1 MEQHRNL
8 IVLTCVA
15 IYMVLCIGVGIWAM
29 RRTKSTEDF
38 FMAGRNLGVMVTG
51 LAVFSSTLSGF
62 GFVGGPGLIYKMGT
76 SSMWMIVCSGIGFC
90 LSFFLLGKRLRMFA
104 ELKDSL
110 SLPDVVAARYNSEV
124 SRFLTGLVIFLGV
137 ITYLGAQIMAMT
149 VVLQDIFRNVEWIG
163 ETSKITCMSISVAVL
178 VFYCVTGGILASVY
192 TDLVQGTIMIIAAL
206 LVFFSALSAVDGGIA
221 GVVTTVMADDPESM
235 SPWGS
240 LGIMGCLSWFLIFG
254 IGGMGQ
260 PHIITKMMMTKN
272 VGDARNILPV
282 SVIGYSVSALLWISI
297 GFVMRALVL
306 QTAHPELGGPD
317 DAASQF
323 LQNYANPLLSGVVFA
338 GLFAAIMS
346 TADGF
351 LNIGASAVVHDMPK
365 AILGRRLSNE
375 LLLARIA
382 TLVIAVFAAV
392 FALNAPDQLVALL
405 GTFGW
410 SVFAAA
416 IVPVVAIGFNWKRAT
431 ALAANVAMVSSMFTI
446 FFVEFIYIK
455 ALGNGVPYGINT
467 GAIAIIV
474 SMFLFFTISL
484 LSPPPKLDPEIEK
497 VMDL

>member
-1 MEQHRNL
+1 MEEQRNL
-8 IVLTCVA
+8 IVLMCVV
-15 IYMVLCIGVGIWAM
+15 IYMILCIAVGIWAM
-29 RRTKSTEDF
+29 RRTKSTKDF
-38 FMAGRNLGVMVTG
+38 FMAGRDLGVMVTA

-62 GFVGGPGLIYKMGT
+62 GFVGGPGLIYRMGT
-76 SSMWMIVCSGIGFC
+76 SSMWMIICSTIGFSM
-90 LSFFLLGKRLRMFA
+90 SFFVLSKRLRLFA
-104 ELKDSL
+104 ELRNSI
-110 SLPDVVAARYNSEV
+110 SLPDAVAARYNSETA
-124 SRFLTGLVIFLGV
+124 RFLTGLVIFLGV

-163 ETSKITCMSISVAVL
+163 ETSQITCMAISVAVL

-192 TDLVQGTIMIIAAL
+192 TDLVQGSIMVIAAI
-206 LVFFSALSAVDGGIA
+206 LVFFSALAAVDGGIA
-221 GVVTTVMADDPESM
+221 GVVTTVMADDPESI
-235 SPWGS
+235 SPWGTF
-240 LGIMGCLSWFLIFG
+240 GIMGCLSWFLIFG

-272 VGDARNILPV
+272 IGDAKHILPI
-282 SVIGYSVSALLWISI
+282 SVIGYSISALLWISI
-297 GFVMRALVL
+297 GFVMRALVI
-306 QTAHPELGGPD
+306 QTGHPELGGPD

-323 LQNYANPLLSGVVFA
+323 LQTYANPLLSGIVFA

-365 AILGRRLSNE
+365 AIMGRPLANE
-375 LLLARIA
+375 LLMARIA
-382 TLVIAVFAAV
+382 TLVIAVIASV
-392 FALNAPDQLVALL
+392 FALNAPQQLVALL

-455 ALGNGVPYGINT
+455 ALGNGVPYGLNT

-474 SMFLFFTISL
+474 SMTLFFAISL
-484 LSPPPKLDPEIEK
+484 ASPKPDIDPDIEA

>member
-1 MEQHRNL
+1 
-8 IVLTCVA
+8 
-15 IYMVLCIGVGIWAM
+15 
-29 RRTKSTEDF
+29 
-38 FMAGRNLGVMVTG
+38 
-51 LAVFSSTLSGF
+51 
-62 GFVGGPGLIYKMGT
+62 
-76 SSMWMIVCSGIGFC
+76 
-90 LSFFLLGKRLRMFA
+90 
-104 ELKDSL
+104 
-110 SLPDVVAARYNSEV
+110 
-124 SRFLTGLVIFLGV
+124 
-137 ITYLGAQIMAMT
+137 
-149 VVLQDIFRNVEWIG
+149 
-163 ETSKITCMSISVAVL
+163 
-178 VFYCVTGGILASVY
+178 
-192 TDLVQGTIMIIAAL
+192 
-206 LVFFSALSAVDGGIA
+206 
-221 GVVTTVMADDPESM
+221 
-235 SPWGS
+235 
-240 LGIMGCLSWFLIFG
+240 
-254 IGGMGQ
+254 
-260 PHIITKMMMTKN
+260 
-272 VGDARNILPV
+272 
-282 SVIGYSVSALLWISI
+282 
-297 GFVMRALVL
+297 
-306 QTAHPELGGPD
+306 
-317 DAASQF
+317 
-323 LQNYANPLLSGVVFA
+323 
-338 GLFAAIMS
+338 
-346 TADGF
+346 
-351 LNIGASAVVHDMPK
+351 MPK